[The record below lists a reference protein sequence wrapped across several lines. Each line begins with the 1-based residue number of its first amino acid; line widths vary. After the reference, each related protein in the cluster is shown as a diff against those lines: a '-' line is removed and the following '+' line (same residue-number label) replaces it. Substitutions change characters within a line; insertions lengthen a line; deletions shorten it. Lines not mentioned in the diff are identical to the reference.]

1 MLGVFLRQSR
11 DQCGNSIHVNHSKE
25 YSCKMPRL
33 WWFEDSDSDS
43 DKVTRLFGSDMTV
56 PRGLQI
62 SDDSFVV
69 ASATWQAYDQII
81 CILYEN

>member
-1 MLGVFLRQSR
+1 MV
-11 DQCGNSIHVNHSKE
+11 SINGYRSPCC
-25 YSCKMPRL
+25 S
-33 WWFEDSDSDS
+33 DSDSDS